1 MLDRSHLLFLVHT
14 PKSVCVSTF
23 SRYAYL
29 KKKKEEK
36 KAFSGKHSKIVD
48 FLFCFLFLC
57 EL

>member
-29 KKKKEEK
+29 KKKKK
-36 KAFSGKHSKIVD
+36 KKK
-48 FLFCFLFLC
+48 LFQENTAKL
-57 EL
+57 